1 MKTLAKNGEYTLVYI
16 PNQVNCYRVYRT
28 YPSGDMNIS
37 KIVDMS
43 SVFTKKL
50 KSYFTQQQVRTVIA
64 KVHAINYVS
73 RKFTS

>member
-1 MKTLAKNGEYTLVYI
+1 MKTLVKNGEYTLVYL
-16 PNQVNCYRVYRT
+16 PNQVNCYRVYHT
-28 YPSGDMNIS
+28 YSSGGMNIS

-43 SVFTKKL
+43 SVFTTRL

-64 KVHAINYVS
+64 KVHAIDYVS